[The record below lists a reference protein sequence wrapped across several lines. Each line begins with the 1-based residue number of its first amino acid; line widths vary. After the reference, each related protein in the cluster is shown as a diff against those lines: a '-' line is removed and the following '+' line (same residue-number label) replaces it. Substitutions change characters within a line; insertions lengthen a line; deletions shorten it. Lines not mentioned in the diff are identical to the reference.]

1 MQYQIDLLTSVQST
15 QNTIRIKTS
24 WSLKMVFAPI
34 HSYAERAKKRM
45 RFEEEKNASFFVLY
59 LADLLD
65 SQYIFLIII
74 FNIGCDAIGWLN
86 FNEWVSAKNKWIFV
100 TRKHHT
106 LTQINECESQ
116 IDKALSLWWQRDDVR
131 LEINHFYII

>member
-1 MQYQIDLLTSVQST
+1 
-15 QNTIRIKTS
+15 
-24 WSLKMVFAPI
+24 MVFAPI

-74 FNIGCDAIGWLN
+74 FNIGCDAIG
-86 FNEWVSAKNKWIFV
+86 
-100 TRKHHT
+100 
-106 LTQINECESQ
+106 
-116 IDKALSLWWQRDDVR
+116 
-131 LEINHFYII
+131 